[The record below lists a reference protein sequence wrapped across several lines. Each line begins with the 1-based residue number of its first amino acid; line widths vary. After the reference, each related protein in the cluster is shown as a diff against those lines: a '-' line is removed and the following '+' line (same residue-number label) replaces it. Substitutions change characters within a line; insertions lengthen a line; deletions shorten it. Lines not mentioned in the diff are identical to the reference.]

1 MQRFKTSS
9 TLTYDC
15 AVDSLWEIV
24 SSPNYLNNVHPFCK
38 ENSIIK
44 WENDHHEDKI
54 VYIND
59 RTYIRRFVSWRD
71 LEGYDLW
78 IGDNNNNDQSFVEW
92 RLEKVDSG
100 SKLTITVYPFL
111 LSSWPKVFSF
121 LPYFLYINIKLK
133 SYLFS
138 VLGGI
143 EGFGKEKTPVPKNK
157 FGRHSWFS

>member
-1 MQRFKTSS
+1 M
-9 TLTYDC
+9 TYDYS
-15 AVDSLWEIV
+15 VENLWKVV

-44 WENDHHEDKI
+44 WNNDHHEDKI
-54 VYIND
+54 LYLND
-59 RTYIRRFVSWRD
+59 KTYIRKFVSWRA
-71 LEGYDLW
+71 LKGYDLW
-78 IGDNNNNDQSFVEW
+78 IGDNNRDQSFVEW
-92 RLEKVDSG
+92 RLEKVGSR

-111 LSSWPKVFSF
+111 LSTWPRILSF

-138 VLGGI
+138 VLSGI
-143 EGFGKEKTPVPKNK
+143 GWYIKEKTPVPKNQ

>member
-1 MQRFKTSS
+1 MQRFKTSNS
-9 TLTYDC
+9 MIYDC
-15 AVDSLWEIV
+15 SLENLWEIV
-24 SSPNYLNNVHPFCK
+24 SSPYYLNNVHPFCR
-38 ENSIIK
+38 ENSIII
-44 WENDHHEDKI
+44 WTNDHHEDKI
-54 VYIND
+54 IYLNE
-59 RTYIRRFVSWRD
+59 RTYIRRFVSWRN

-78 IGDNNNNDQSFVEW
+78 IGDNNNDQSFVEW
-92 RLEKVDSG
+92 RLEKLDSG

-111 LSSWPKVFSF
+111 LSSWPKLFSF

-143 EGFGKEKTPVPKNK
+143 EWYVKKKTPVPKNQ

>member
-1 MQRFKTSS
+1 MQRFKTSNS
-9 TLTYDC
+9 LTYDC
-15 AVDSLWEIV
+15 SLESLWEIV
-24 SSPNYLNNVHPFCK
+24 SSPNYLNNVHPFCRV
-38 ENSIIK
+38 NSISQ
-44 WENDHHEDKI
+44 WSDEHHEDKI
-54 VYIND
+54 IYLNE
-59 RTYIRRFVSWRD
+59 RTYIRRFVSWRN

-78 IGDNNNNDQSFVEW
+78 IGDSNKNQSFVEW
-92 RLEKVDSG
+92 RLEKVGTG

-138 VLGGI
+138 VLSGI
-143 EGFGKEKTPVPKNK
+143 EWYVEEKTPVPKNQ

>member
-1 MQRFKTSS
+1 MQRFKTSNS
-9 TLTYDC
+9 MTYDC
-15 AVDSLWEIV
+15 SLEKLWEVV

-38 ENSIIK
+38 ENSTIK
-44 WENDHHEDKI
+44 WSKDHHEDKI
-54 VYIND
+54 VYLNN
-59 RTYIRRFVSWRD
+59 RYYIRKFVSWKV

-78 IGDNNNNDQSFVEW
+78 IGSNNNNQSFVEW

-138 VLGGI
+138 VLSGI
-143 EGFGKEKTPVPKNK
+143 EWYIKENIPVSKNQFGE
-157 FGRHSWFS
+157 HSWFS

>member
-9 TLTYDC
+9 TLNFDC
-15 AVDSLWEIV
+15 SVESLWEIV

-44 WENDHHEDKI
+44 WENDRHEDKI
-54 VYIND
+54 VYLND

-78 IGDNNNNDQSFVEW
+78 IGDNNKDQSFVEW
-92 RLEKVDSG
+92 RLKKVDSG

-138 VLGGI
+138 VLSGI
-143 EGFGKEKTPVPKNK
+143 EWYVQKKTPVPKNQ

>member
-1 MQRFKTSS
+1 MQRFKTSNS
-9 TLTYDC
+9 MTYDC
-15 AVDSLWEIV
+15 SLENLWEIV
-24 SSPNYLNNVHPFCK
+24 SSPNYLNNVHPFCR
-38 ENSIIK
+38 ENTTIE
-44 WENDHHEDKI
+44 WNNDHHEDKI
-54 VYIND
+54 IYLNE

-78 IGDNNNNDQSFVEW
+78 IGDSNKNQSFVEW
-92 RLEKVDSG
+92 RLEKVNTG

-138 VLGGI
+138 VLSGI
-143 EGFGKEKTPVPKNK
+143 EWYVQKKTPVPKNQ

>member
-9 TLTYDC
+9 ALNYDC
-15 AVDSLWEIV
+15 SVESLWEIV

-54 VYIND
+54 VYLNE

-78 IGDNNNNDQSFVEW
+78 IGDNNKDQSFVEW

-143 EGFGKEKTPVPKNK
+143 EWYVEEKTPVPKNK

>member
-1 MQRFKTSS
+1 MQRFKTSNS
-9 TLTYDC
+9 LTYDYS
-15 AVDSLWEIV
+15 VESLWEII

-38 ENSIIK
+38 ENSIIQ
-44 WENDHHEDKI
+44 WSNEHHEDKI
-54 VYIND
+54 LYLNE

-78 IGDNNNNDQSFVEW
+78 IGDSNKNQSFVEW
-92 RLEKVDSG
+92 RLEKVDTG
-100 SKLTITVYPFL
+100 SELTITVYPFL

-138 VLGGI
+138 VLSGI
-143 EGFGKEKTPVPKNK
+143 EWYIQKKTPVPKNQ